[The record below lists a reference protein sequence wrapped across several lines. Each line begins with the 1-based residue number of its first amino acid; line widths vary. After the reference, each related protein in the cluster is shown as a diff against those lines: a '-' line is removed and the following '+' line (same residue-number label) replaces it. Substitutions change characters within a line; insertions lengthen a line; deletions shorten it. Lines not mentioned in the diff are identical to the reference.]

1 MRDLLSLRVA
11 DLWREV
17 KTTEEDIWGDLKLE
31 TKLQLKRLIE
41 TCLVEEQD
49 RMLKAPRHAR
59 YKTRLDYRNGYYF
72 RSLETTLGTILYLKV
87 PRNRLTALETKIFKK
102 YKRKHVDLVELIKD
116 CFLAGISTRRIGEV
130 LENVIGGPVSASTVS
145 NVAKALDSQ
154 VKAFHMRP
162 IEDKYRFIFFD
173 AINLRVKSLETKNKK
188 TILAAYGVTWNGI
201 RELISFRIAKSE
213 SEESW
218 YMFVDNL
225 YRRGL
230 KGDLLNLV
238 TIDGNKA
245 LALAIDTVYPYVD
258 VQRCWVHKLRNIATK
273 LPKKAYDTCLFDAK
287 KIYKAKSKK
296 KAKSVYKD
304 WKKKYSGI
312 YPKAVECLS
321 KDIESMLYFFEYPK
335 DIWPKIRTTNAIE
348 RSFRE
353 VRRRTRPMTCFE
365 NDKSC
370 SRIMYGVVSHLN
382 KVWKNKPVKEF
393 TQKA

>member
-11 DLWREV
+11 DLFREV

-41 TCLVEEQD
+41 TCLIEEQD

-59 YKTRLDYRNGYYF
+59 YKARLDYRNGYYF

-130 LENVIGGPVSASTVS
+130 LENLIGGPVSASTVS

-218 YMFVDNL
+218 YMFVEGL

-230 KGDLLNLV
+230 KGDLLNLA
-238 TIDGNKA
+238 TIDGNRA

-273 LPKKAYDTCLFDAK
+273 LPKKAYETCLFDAK

-296 KAKSVYKD
+296 KAVTTFKE
-304 WKKKYSGI
+304 WKERYSDI

-321 KDIESMLYFFEYPK
+321 KDIDSMLYFFEYPK